1 MSDAIK
7 GALGESAYRL
17 AADLRAGDPT
27 RPIGGELIIN
37 DSPSVSR
44 LLKWREELPS
54 TNHLARQLHVLRSQE
69 AAPPA
74 PPPPQL
80 PPRNPSGGRDL
91 TQSGE
96 REAPPGRTPRDTGKK
111 LEGEDDRPID
121 ALSHLITFSD
131 DGKTCVLGRPETGD
145 KVNLVEFRK
154 KYPKACESTMSKH
167 KFPYLLCPH
176 AGKEGHTTKT
186 SGAHKI
192 PKDMKTA
199 FPLFLILGAA
209 TSTKGAVVGETRV
222 SNTAALATDAT
233 SFNGLATH
241 TYSPPIGGYDADWLA
256 PTRAT
261 TAKVTNSTRFD
272 RAAAAHS
279 AAPCGVLDRLA
290 GVCSWLLDVATSATP
305 LDGGTVVDA
314 PAHCIYNEVSA
325 AMCDEGCQD
334 HLHCLPYD
342 IGGSQH
348 DAPFSVQLCPGEYNR
363 RGSLAWLLQP
373 FGIHSH
379 QFDIKQEGIHADIRR
394 RTVAHRCRTLLD
406 SP

>member
-69 AAPPA
+69 ATPPA

-91 TQSGE
+91 TQNGG
-96 REAPPGRTPRDTGKK
+96 REAPPGRTPRDAGKK
-111 LEGEDDRPID
+111 LEGEDDRPIG
-121 ALSHLITFSD
+121 ALSHLITFSN

-192 PKDMKTA
+192 PKDT
-199 FPLFLILGAA
+199 
-209 TSTKGAVVGETRV
+209 
-222 SNTAALATDAT
+222 
-233 SFNGLATH
+233 
-241 TYSPPIGGYDADWLA
+241 
-256 PTRAT
+256 
-261 TAKVTNSTRFD
+261 
-272 RAAAAHS
+272 
-279 AAPCGVLDRLA
+279 
-290 GVCSWLLDVATSATP
+290 
-305 LDGGTVVDA
+305 
-314 PAHCIYNEVSA
+314 
-325 AMCDEGCQD
+325 
-334 HLHCLPYD
+334 
-342 IGGSQH
+342 
-348 DAPFSVQLCPGEYNR
+348 
-363 RGSLAWLLQP
+363 
-373 FGIHSH
+373 
-379 QFDIKQEGIHADIRR
+379 
-394 RTVAHRCRTLLD
+394 
-406 SP
+406 